1 MPVNRWAYLAELK
14 DMMQMGIVDDIAV
27 LAESD
32 LKNKEQIAK
41 RKSIYSQLQGQV
53 QGMEEQLKKQ
63 SGTIETLERQ
73 LVQAGIKDKVNKA
86 EVEIAKQKSQVD
98 TDTKKEFLETQAKQK
113 LAQKVVMD
121 EANQQKERIKMEA
134 DNIIKNLQSNTEKN

>member
-1 MPVNRWAYLAELK
+1 MVQVEFKLSQAGSE
-14 DMMQMGIVDDIAV
+14 IVWR
-27 LAESD
+27 LTYQ
-32 LKNKEQIAK
+32 KQWKAK
-41 RKSIYSQLQGQV
+41 G
-53 QGMEEQLKKQ
+53 KQ